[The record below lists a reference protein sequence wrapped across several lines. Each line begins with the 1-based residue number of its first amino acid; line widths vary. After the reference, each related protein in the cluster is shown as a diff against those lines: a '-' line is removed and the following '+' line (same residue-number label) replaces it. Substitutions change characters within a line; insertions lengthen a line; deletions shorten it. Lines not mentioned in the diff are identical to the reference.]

1 MNLIRAEV
9 LKLRTTRL
17 ILWLALFIFGLLAL
31 IVSVNASPARSAFE
45 LSQAQNQRDLLTT
58 AAVSTVVALILGIVA
73 STAEYAHGTVTQTF
87 LVAPIRERVVA
98 AKLAA
103 AMVVGIALA
112 AFAGVVALGLTAVW
126 LSARSIPSQLG
137 SWDTLA
143 PLGGVLVASALAAA
157 IGVGFGALVRRQTAA
172 IVVALVWLF
181 VGEQLIQISGK
192 QRYAPGRAI
201 ASVVEAGHQ
210 GGDLLRFWPGLLLAV
225 VYAVVLGVLGAVA
238 TARSDVT

>member
-58 AAVSTVVALILGIVA
+58 AAVSTVIALILGIVA

>member
-17 ILWLALFIFGLLAL
+17 ILWLALFVLGMLAL
-31 IVSVNASPARSAFE
+31 VVSLNGAQRPASE
-45 LSQAQNQRDLLTT
+45 LSQAQNQRDLLTI
-58 AAVSTVVALILGIVA
+58 AAVSTVISLILGIVA

-98 AKLAA
+98 AKLVA
-103 AMVVGIALA
+103 AMVAGIALA
-112 AFAGVVALGLTAVW
+112 AFAGVVALGLTALW
-126 LSARSIPSQLG
+126 LAARSIPSHLG
-137 SWDTLA
+137 SRDTLA
-143 PLGGVLVASALAAA
+143 PLAGVLVASALAAA
-157 IGVGFGALVRRQTAA
+157 IGVGFGAIVRRQTAA

-181 VGEQLIQISGK
+181 VGEQLIGISGK

-210 GGDLLRFWPGLLLAV
+210 GGDLLRFWPGLLLAA
-225 VYAVVLGVLGAVA
+225 VYAVVLGVLGAFVV
-238 TARSDVT
+238 ARSDVT